1 MRNTFKDKIEPELK
15 AGTHF
20 SKIAPHLIVESA
32 QEVGKKLSGRNRDD
46 SLKNHQLRRFYD
58 AVKQIER
65 HTLSL
70 NSNAALPPECKADLL
85 FLRPHLANAERKKP
99 RIQPLREVLDPCIA
113 LDVIKNK
120 SDLTRFV
127 KFFEAIVAYTN

>member
-1 MRNTFKDKIEPELK
+1 MDTFKDKINPQLK
-15 AGTHF
+15 AGTLF
-20 SKIAPHLIVESA
+20 AEIDPNLIVKSA
-32 QEVGKKLSGRNRDD
+32 EEIGSKLSGSGGDD

-70 NSNAALPPECKADLL
+70 NPDVPLPNDRRADLL
-85 FLRPHLANAERKKP
+85 FLRPHLANAERKDSH
-99 RIQPLREVLDPCIA
+99 IQPLREALDPCIA
-113 LDVIKNK
+113 SDAIQNK

>member
-1 MRNTFKDKIEPELK
+1 MDTFKEKIKPQLEE
-15 AGTHF
+15 GTLF
-20 SKIAPHLIVESA
+20 AEIDPRLIVESA
-32 QEVGKKLSGRNRDD
+32 EEIGKELSGISRDD

-65 HTLSL
+65 HTFSL
-70 NSNAALPPECKADLL
+70 KPDDPLMDNHRADLL
-85 FLRPHLANAERKKP
+85 FLRPHLANAERKESHI
-99 RIQPLREVLDPCIA
+99 RPLREALDPCIA
-113 LDVIKNK
+113 SDTIKYK